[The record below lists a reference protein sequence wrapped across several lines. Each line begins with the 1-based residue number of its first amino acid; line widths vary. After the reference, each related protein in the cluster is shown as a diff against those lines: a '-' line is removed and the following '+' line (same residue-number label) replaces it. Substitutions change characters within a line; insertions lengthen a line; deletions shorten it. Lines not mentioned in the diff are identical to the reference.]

1 MKCTQCGQEIHNEQ
15 ANGDKGPSLGLGTED
30 LFGHRTPR
38 DGSSVQLVEPDGGG
52 KGTGSPSTAGEM
64 GVSISRQP
72 AKGNGTNRRSRL
84 GADWQP
90 TQAQRAYCERQGK
103 DPDSFLQ
110 AFKGYYE
117 AKGTQWLNWGKVWE
131 KACRDWKGHVSV
143 NKEPVILM
151 TLRDKE
157 LAQWKFR
164 LSASFWSPW
173 WGPRV
178 GEPGCMVPKELIDV

>member
-15 ANGDKGPSLGLGTED
+15 ANGDLLSPLGLGKAEAIEPGGSEPN
-30 LFGHRTPR
+30 GHIRR
-38 DGSSVQLVEPDGGG
+38 NGS
-52 KGTGSPSTAGEM
+52 
-64 GVSISRQP
+64 
-72 AKGNGTNRRSRL
+72 NRRSRL
-84 GADWQP
+84 GPDWAP

>member
-15 ANGDKGPSLGLGTED
+15 ANGDLFASVGVGTD
-30 LFGHRTPR
+30 NLNGKKSGI
-38 DGSSVQLVEPDGGG
+38 DG
-52 KGTGSPSTAGEM
+52 K
-64 GVSISRQP
+64 

-84 GADWQP
+84 GPDWQP

-131 KACRDWKGHVSV
+131 KACRDWKGHPEAQKAPLVRESL
-143 NKEPVILM
+143 K
-151 TLRDKE
+151 DKE
-157 LAQWKFR
+157 LNLWRQR
-164 LSASFWSPW
+164 LSSKVWNGF
-173 WGPRV
+173 WGPKV

>member
-15 ANGDKGPSLGLGTED
+15 ANGDKGPSVGMAAD
-30 LFGHRTPR
+30 LFG
-38 DGSSVQLVEPDGGG
+38 GSAENG
-52 KGTGSPSTAGEM
+52 KNPKANRGH
-64 GVSISRQP
+64 
-72 AKGNGTNRRSRL
+72 RRSRL
-84 GADWQP
+84 GPDWRP

-178 GEPGCMVPKELIDV
+178 GEPGCQVPAELLK